1 MKLSRDRHQD
11 KIKIVVNDK
20 SKVDNLSE
28 INPIKED
35 KNSENSQEIKDS
47 ENNESE
53 KEKVIEEST
62 EESNEE
68 KTTSDEYIDIDK
80 MKSEIEEKNK
90 RIDELEE
97 RLQKLYA
104 DYDNFRKRKEAEA
117 DSAKKYAAEKIVS
130 ELLPIVDNF
139 ERAVDASEKTKNYD
153 SLKEG
158 VIMINRQIWEILGK
172 VGLSA
177 IESIGN
183 VFDPALHQA
192 VFCEKKED
200 VDEDVVIAELLKGY
214 KLHDKV
220 IRPSMVIV
228 NKK

>member
-1 MKLSRDRHQD
+1 MKLNTDKNQD
-11 KIKIVVNDK
+11 KIKIVVKDE
-20 SKVDNLSE
+20 SKVDS
-28 INPIKED
+28 
-35 KNSENSQEIKDS
+35 NSETTPENENSKDS
-47 ENNESE
+47 ENLQNSE
-53 KEKVIEEST
+53 VQETENIEENKEA
-62 EESNEE
+62 EEV
-68 KTTSDEYIDIDK
+68 KDEFIDIDK
-80 MKSEIEEKNK
+80 IKAEVAEKDK

-117 DSAKKYAAEKIVS
+117 ESAKKYAAEKIVS

-139 ERAVDASEKTKNYD
+139 ERAVDASAKTKNYD

-158 VIMINRQIWEILGK
+158 VVMIHRQIWEILGK

-177 IESIGN
+177 IDSIGN
-183 VFDPALHQA
+183 IFDPALHQA
-192 VFCEKKED
+192 VFCEKKD
-200 VDEDVVIAELLKGY
+200 DLDEDVVIAELLKGY

>member
-1 MKLSRDRHQD
+1 MKLNTDKNQD
-11 KIKIVVNDK
+11 KIKIVVKDE
-20 SKVDNLSE
+20 SKVDS
-28 INPIKED
+28 
-35 KNSENSQEIKDS
+35 NSETTPENENSKDS
-47 ENNESE
+47 ENLQNSEVQETEKIEENKESE
-53 KEKVIEEST
+53 EVK
-62 EESNEE
+62 
-68 KTTSDEYIDIDK
+68 DEFIDIDK
-80 MKSEIEEKNK
+80 MKSEIAEKDK

-153 SLKEG
+153 SLKDG
-158 VIMINRQIWEILGK
+158 VVMINRQIWEILGK

-177 IESIGN
+177 IDSIGN

-192 VFCEKKED
+192 VFCEKKD
-200 VDEDVVIAELLKGY
+200 DLDEDVVIAELLKGY

>member
-1 MKLSRDRHQD
+1 MKLSRDRHQN

-20 SKVDNLSE
+20 SKVDNVSE
-28 INPIKED
+28 TNPIKED

>member
-1 MKLSRDRHQD
+1 MKLNTHND
-11 KIKIVVNDK
+11 KIKIVVNDD
-20 SKVDNLSE
+20 SKVEKTSDVTSVE
-28 INPIKED
+28 ET
-35 KNSENSQEIKDS
+35 SKDS
-47 ENNESE
+47 ENLQNSDNNETQKTEQVEENKESE
-53 KEKVIEEST
+53 ENK
-62 EESNEE
+62 
-68 KTTSDEYIDIDK
+68 DEFIDIDK
-80 MKSEIEEKNK
+80 IKAEVAEKDK

-104 DYDNFRKRKEAEA
+104 DYDNFRKRIEAEA
-117 DSAKKYAAEKIVS
+117 ESAKKYAAEKIVS

-139 ERAVDASEKTKNYD
+139 ERAVDASAKTKNYD
-153 SLKEG
+153 SLKDG
-158 VIMINRQIWEILGK
+158 VVMINRQIWEILGK

-177 IESIGN
+177 IDSIGN

-192 VFCEKKED
+192 VFCEKKD
-200 VDEDVVIAELLKGY
+200 DLDEDVVIAELLKGY

>member
-1 MKLSRDRHQD
+1 
-11 KIKIVVNDK
+11 
-20 SKVDNLSE
+20 E
-28 INPIKED
+28 EIKED
-35 KNSENSQEIKDS
+35 VKD
-47 ENNESE
+47 EF
-53 KEKVIEEST
+53 
-62 EESNEE
+62 
-68 KTTSDEYIDIDK
+68 IDVDK
-80 MKSEIEEKNK
+80 MKSEIAEKNK

-117 DSAKKYAAEKIVS
+117 DSAKKYAAEKIVL

-139 ERAVDASEKTKNYD
+139 ERAVDASAKTKNYD
-153 SLKEG
+153 SLKDG
-158 VIMINRQIWEILGK
+158 VVMIHRQIWEILGK

-177 IESIGN
+177 IDSIVN

-200 VDEDVVIAELLKGY
+200 VDEDVIIAELLKGY
-214 KLHDKV
+214 KLHDRV

>member
-1 MKLSRDRHQD
+1 MKLNTDKNQD
-11 KIKIVVNDK
+11 KIKIVVKDE
-20 SKVDNLSE
+20 SKVDS
-28 INPIKED
+28 
-35 KNSENSQEIKDS
+35 NSETTPENENSKDS
-47 ENNESE
+47 ENLQNSEVQETEKIEANKESE
-53 KEKVIEEST
+53 EVK
-62 EESNEE
+62 
-68 KTTSDEYIDIDK
+68 DEFIDIDK
-80 MKSEIEEKNK
+80 MKSEIAEKDK

-153 SLKEG
+153 SLKDG
-158 VIMINRQIWEILGK
+158 VVMINRQIWEILGK

-177 IESIGN
+177 IDSIGN

-192 VFCEKKED
+192 VFCEKKD
-200 VDEDVVIAELLKGY
+200 DLDEDVVIAELLKGY

>member
-1 MKLSRDRHQD
+1 MKLNTDKNQD
-11 KIKIVVNDK
+11 KIKIVVKDE
-20 SKVDNLSE
+20 SKVDS
-28 INPIKED
+28 
-35 KNSENSQEIKDS
+35 NSETTPENENSKDS
-47 ENNESE
+47 ENLQNSEVQETEKVEENKESE
-53 KEKVIEEST
+53 EVK
-62 EESNEE
+62 
-68 KTTSDEYIDIDK
+68 DEFIDIDK
-80 MKSEIEEKNK
+80 MKSEIAEKDK

-153 SLKEG
+153 SLKDG
-158 VIMINRQIWEILGK
+158 VVMINRQIWEILGK

-177 IESIGN
+177 IDSIGN

-192 VFCEKKED
+192 VFCEKKD
-200 VDEDVVIAELLKGY
+200 DLDEDVVIAELLKGY

>member
-1 MKLSRDRHQD
+1 MKLNTHDD
-11 KIKIVVNDK
+11 KIKIVVNDN
-20 SKVDNLSE
+20 SKLDNASDVTSVE
-28 INPIKED
+28 
-35 KNSENSQEIKDS
+35 ENSKDS
-47 ENNESE
+47 ENIQNSNDSETQEPEKVEENKESE
-53 KEKVIEEST
+53 
-62 EESNEE
+62 EE
-68 KTTSDEYIDIDK
+68 KDEFIDIDK
-80 MKSEIEEKNK
+80 MKAEIAEKDK

-117 DSAKKYAAEKIVS
+117 ESAKKYAAEKIVS

-139 ERAVDASEKTKNYD
+139 ERAVDASEKTKNYN
-153 SLKEG
+153 SLKDG
-158 VIMINRQIWEILGK
+158 VVMINRQIWEILGK

-177 IESIGN
+177 IDSIGN

-192 VFCEKKED
+192 VFCEKKD
-200 VDEDVVIAELLKGY
+200 DLDEDVVIAELLKGY

-220 IRPSMVIV
+220 IRTSMVIV

>member
-1 MKLSRDRHQD
+1 MKLNTDKNQD
-11 KIKIVVNDK
+11 KIKIVVKDE
-20 SKVDNLSE
+20 SKVDSNLE
-28 INPIKED
+28 TTPEN
-35 KNSENSQEIKDS
+35 ENSKDS
-47 ENNESE
+47 ENLQNSEVQETEKVEENKESE
-53 KEKVIEEST
+53 ETK
-62 EESNEE
+62 
-68 KTTSDEYIDIDK
+68 DEFIDIDK
-80 MKSEIEEKNK
+80 MKSEIAEKDK

-153 SLKEG
+153 SLKDG
-158 VIMINRQIWEILGK
+158 VVMINRQIWEILGK

-177 IESIGN
+177 IDSIGN

-192 VFCEKKED
+192 VFCEKKD
-200 VDEDVVIAELLKGY
+200 DLDEDVVIAELLKGY

>member
-1 MKLSRDRHQD
+1 MKLNTDKNQD
-11 KIKIVVNDK
+11 KIKIVVKDE
-20 SKVDNLSE
+20 SKVNS
-28 INPIKED
+28 
-35 KNSENSQEIKDS
+35 NSETTPENENSKDS
-47 ENNESE
+47 ENLQNSE
-53 KEKVIEEST
+53 VQETEKVEENKKS
-62 EESNEE
+62 EEV
-68 KTTSDEYIDIDK
+68 KDEFIDIDK
-80 MKSEIEEKNK
+80 MKSEIAEKDK

-153 SLKEG
+153 SLKDG
-158 VIMINRQIWEILGK
+158 VVMINRQIWEILGK

-177 IESIGN
+177 IDSIGN

-192 VFCEKKED
+192 VFCEKKD
-200 VDEDVVIAELLKGY
+200 DLDEDVVIAELLKGY

>member
-1 MKLSRDRHQD
+1 MKLNTDKNQD
-11 KIKIVVNDK
+11 KIKIVVKDE
-20 SKVDNLSE
+20 SKVDSNSE
-28 INPIKED
+28 TTPE
-35 KNSENSQEIKDS
+35 SENSKDS
-47 ENNESE
+47 ENLQNSEVQETEKIEENKESE
-53 KEKVIEEST
+53 EVK
-62 EESNEE
+62 
-68 KTTSDEYIDIDK
+68 DEFIDIDK
-80 MKSEIEEKNK
+80 MKSEIAEKDK

-153 SLKEG
+153 SLKDG
-158 VIMINRQIWEILGK
+158 VVMINRQIWEILGK

-177 IESIGN
+177 IDSIGN

-192 VFCEKKED
+192 VFCEKKD
-200 VDEDVVIAELLKGY
+200 DLDEDVVIAELLKGY

>member
-1 MKLSRDRHQD
+1 MKLKTHND
-11 KIKIVVNDK
+11 KIKIVVNDD
-20 SKVDNLSE
+20 SKVEKTSDVTSVE
-28 INPIKED
+28 ET
-35 KNSENSQEIKDS
+35 SKDS
-47 ENNESE
+47 ENLQNSDNNETQKTEQVEENKESE
-53 KEKVIEEST
+53 ENK
-62 EESNEE
+62 
-68 KTTSDEYIDIDK
+68 DEFIDIDK
-80 MKSEIEEKNK
+80 MKAEIAEKDK

-117 DSAKKYAAEKIVS
+117 ESAKKYAAEKIVS

-139 ERAVDASEKTKNYD
+139 ERAVDASAKTKNYD
-153 SLKEG
+153 SLKDG
-158 VIMINRQIWEILGK
+158 VVMINRQIWEILGK

-177 IESIGN
+177 IDSIGN

-192 VFCEKKED
+192 VFCEKKD
-200 VDEDVVIAELLKGY
+200 DLDEDVVIAELLKGY

>member
-1 MKLSRDRHQD
+1 MKLNTHND
-11 KIKIVVNDK
+11 KIKIVVNDD
-20 SKVDNLSE
+20 SKVEKTSDVTSVE
-28 INPIKED
+28 ET
-35 KNSENSQEIKDS
+35 SKDS
-47 ENNESE
+47 ENLQNSDNNETQKTEQVEENKESE
-53 KEKVIEEST
+53 ENK
-62 EESNEE
+62 
-68 KTTSDEYIDIDK
+68 DEFIDIDK
-80 MKSEIEEKNK
+80 IKAEVAEKDK

-117 DSAKKYAAEKIVS
+117 ESAKKYAAEKIVS

-139 ERAVDASEKTKNYD
+139 ERAVDASAKTKNYD
-153 SLKEG
+153 SLKDG
-158 VIMINRQIWEILGK
+158 VVMINRQIWEILGK

-177 IESIGN
+177 IDSIGN

-192 VFCEKKED
+192 VFCEKKD
-200 VDEDVVIAELLKGY
+200 DLDEDVVIAELLKGY

>member
-1 MKLSRDRHQD
+1 MKLKDTHSDT
-11 KIKIVVNDK
+11 IKIVVNDE
-20 SKVDNLSE
+20 SKVDTTSDVTSV
-28 INPIKED
+28 K
-35 KNSENSQEIKDS
+35 ENSTDS
-47 ENNESE
+47 ENIQNSE
-53 KEKVIEEST
+53 DNSETKETENIEENKEA
-62 EESNEE
+62 EEVKNEF
-68 KTTSDEYIDIDK
+68 IDIDK
-80 MKSEIEEKNK
+80 IKAEVAEKDK

-117 DSAKKYAAEKIVS
+117 ESAKKYAAEKIVS

-139 ERAVDASEKTKNYD
+139 ERAVDASANYD

-158 VIMINRQIWEILGK
+158 VVMIHRQIWEILGK

-177 IESIGN
+177 IDSIGN
-183 VFDPALHQA
+183 IFDPALHQA

-200 VDEDVVIAELLKGY
+200 LDDDVVIAELLKGY

>member
-28 INPIKED
+28 TNPIKED
-35 KNSENSQEIKDS
+35 KSSENSQEIKDS

>member
-1 MKLSRDRHQD
+1 MKLNTHND
-11 KIKIVVNDK
+11 KIKIVVNDD
-20 SKVDNLSE
+20 SKVERTSDVTSVE
-28 INPIKED
+28 ET
-35 KNSENSQEIKDS
+35 SKDS
-47 ENNESE
+47 ENLQNSDNNETQKTEQVEENKESE
-53 KEKVIEEST
+53 ENK
-62 EESNEE
+62 
-68 KTTSDEYIDIDK
+68 DEFIDIDK
-80 MKSEIEEKNK
+80 IKAEVAEKDK

-117 DSAKKYAAEKIVS
+117 ESAKKYAAEKIVS

-139 ERAVDASEKTKNYD
+139 ERAVDASAKTKNYD
-153 SLKEG
+153 SLKDG
-158 VIMINRQIWEILGK
+158 VVMINRQIWEILGK

-177 IESIGN
+177 IDSIGN

-192 VFCEKKED
+192 VFCEKKD
-200 VDEDVVIAELLKGY
+200 DLDEDVVIAELLKGY

>member
-1 MKLSRDRHQD
+1 MKLKTHND
-11 KIKIVVNDK
+11 KIKIVVNDD
-20 SKVDNLSE
+20 SKVEKTSDVTSVE
-28 INPIKED
+28 ET
-35 KNSENSQEIKDS
+35 SKDS
-47 ENNESE
+47 ENLQNSDNNETQKTEQVEENKESE
-53 KEKVIEEST
+53 ENK
-62 EESNEE
+62 
-68 KTTSDEYIDIDK
+68 DEFIDIDK
-80 MKSEIEEKNK
+80 MKAEIAEKDK

-104 DYDNFRKRKEAEA
+104 DYDNFRQRKEAEA
-117 DSAKKYAAEKIVS
+117 ESAKKYAAEKIVS

-139 ERAVDASEKTKNYD
+139 ERAVDASAKTKNYD
-153 SLKEG
+153 SLKDG
-158 VIMINRQIWEILGK
+158 VVMINRQIWEILGK

-177 IESIGN
+177 IDSIGN

-192 VFCEKKED
+192 VFCEKKD
-200 VDEDVVIAELLKGY
+200 DLDEDVVIAELLKGY

>member
-1 MKLSRDRHQD
+1 MKLKTHND
-11 KIKIVVNDK
+11 KIKIVVNDD
-20 SKVDNLSE
+20 SKVEKTSDVTSVE
-28 INPIKED
+28 ET
-35 KNSENSQEIKDS
+35 SKDS
-47 ENNESE
+47 ENLQNSDNNETQKTEQVEENKESE
-53 KEKVIEEST
+53 ENK
-62 EESNEE
+62 
-68 KTTSDEYIDIDK
+68 DEFIDIDK
-80 MKSEIEEKNK
+80 IKAEVAEKDK

-117 DSAKKYAAEKIVS
+117 ESAKKYAAEKIVS

-139 ERAVDASEKTKNYD
+139 ERAVDASAKTKNYD
-153 SLKEG
+153 SLKDG
-158 VIMINRQIWEILGK
+158 VVMINRQIWEILGK

-177 IESIGN
+177 IDSIGN

-192 VFCEKKED
+192 VFCEKKD
-200 VDEDVVIAELLKGY
+200 DLDEDVVIAELLKGY

>member
-1 MKLSRDRHQD
+1 MKLKKDRHQD
-11 KIKIVVNDK
+11 KIKIVVNDE
-20 SKVDNLSE
+20 SKVDNSPE
-28 INPIKED
+28 TNSIKEA
-35 KNSENSQEIKDS
+35 ENLQDSQEVKDS
-47 ENNESE
+47 ENKESE
-53 KEKVIEEST
+53 KVLEESK
-62 EESNEE
+62 ESE
-68 KTTSDEYIDIDK
+68 KTDEFIDVDK
-80 MKSEIEEKNK
+80 MKSEIEEKDK

-139 ERAVDASEKTKNYD
+139 ERAVEASEKTKNYD

-158 VIMINRQIWEILGK
+158 VVMINRQIWEILGK

-177 IESIGN
+177 IDSIGN
-183 VFDPALHQA
+183 IFDPALHQA
-192 VFCEKKED
+192 VFCEKKD
-200 VDEDVVIAELLKGY
+200 DLDEDVVIAELLKGY

>member
-1 MKLSRDRHQD
+1 MKLNTHDD
-11 KIKIVVNDK
+11 KIKIVVNDN
-20 SKVDNLSE
+20 SKLDNASDVTSVE
-28 INPIKED
+28 
-35 KNSENSQEIKDS
+35 ENSKDS
-47 ENNESE
+47 ENIQNSNDSETQEPEKVEENKESE
-53 KEKVIEEST
+53 
-62 EESNEE
+62 EE
-68 KTTSDEYIDIDK
+68 KDEFIDIDK
-80 MKSEIEEKNK
+80 MKAEIAEKDK

-117 DSAKKYAAEKIVS
+117 ESAKKYAAEKIVS

-139 ERAVDASEKTKNYD
+139 ERAVDASEKTKNYN
-153 SLKEG
+153 SLKDG
-158 VIMINRQIWEILGK
+158 VVMINRQIWEILGK

-177 IESIGN
+177 IDSIGN

-192 VFCEKKED
+192 VFCEKKD
-200 VDEDVVIAELLKGY
+200 DLDEDVVIAELLKGY

>member
-1 MKLSRDRHQD
+1 MKLNKDKNQD
-11 KIKIVVNDK
+11 KIKIVVTDE
-20 SKVDNLSE
+20 SKVNSNLE
-28 INPIKED
+28 TTP
-35 KNSENSQEIKDS
+35 KNENSKDS
-47 ENNESE
+47 ENLQNSE
-53 KEKVIEEST
+53 VQETEKVEENKKS
-62 EESNEE
+62 EEV
-68 KTTSDEYIDIDK
+68 KDEFIDIDK
-80 MKSEIEEKNK
+80 MKSEIAEKDK

-153 SLKEG
+153 SLKDG
-158 VIMINRQIWEILGK
+158 VVMINRQIWEILGK

-177 IESIGN
+177 IDSIGN

-192 VFCEKKED
+192 VFCEKKD
-200 VDEDVVIAELLKGY
+200 DLDEDVVIAELLKGY

>member
-1 MKLSRDRHQD
+1 MKLNTDKNQD
-11 KIKIVVNDK
+11 KIKIVVTDE
-20 SKVDNLSE
+20 SKVNSNLE
-28 INPIKED
+28 TTP
-35 KNSENSQEIKDS
+35 KNENSKDS
-47 ENNESE
+47 ENLQNSE
-53 KEKVIEEST
+53 VQETKKVEENKKS
-62 EESNEE
+62 EEV
-68 KTTSDEYIDIDK
+68 KDEFIDIDK
-80 MKSEIEEKNK
+80 MKSEIAEKDK

-153 SLKEG
+153 SLKDG
-158 VIMINRQIWEILGK
+158 VVMINRQIWEILGK

-177 IESIGN
+177 IDSIGN

-192 VFCEKKED
+192 VFCEKKD
-200 VDEDVVIAELLKGY
+200 DLDEDVVIAELLKGY